1 MVKTV
6 VKVHDEVVRAKLK
19 AAAPRILAQNRMLVE
34 EMLRV
39 AKPMVEAAT
48 PTGPGHFGYH
58 GRDTIRILIAR
69 KGTMKT
75 IGQLRAA
82 VQLYWREKGTKRGER
97 ATRTAA
103 KAVNATRRYIGVYY
117 GGMARWWRL

>member
-1 MVKTV
+1 MVKTTI
-6 VKVHDEVVRAKLK
+6 KVHDEVVRAKLK
-19 AAAPRILAQNRMLVE
+19 MAAPRILDQNRMLVE
-34 EMLRV
+34 SMLNM
-39 AKPMVEAAT
+39 AKPMLEAGT
-48 PTGPGHFGYH
+48 PVGPGHFGYH

-82 VQLYWREKGTKRGER
+82 VQLYWRERGTKRGER
-97 ATRTAA
+97 AYKTAS
-103 KAVNATRRYIGVYY
+103 KAINATRRYIGFYY